1 MSYLLLTASQ
11 NTALGNTIITLVAF
25 VILLLIIKKVA
36 WGPLM
41 NILEDRRAT
50 VNADLDKASTERAT
64 AQEANLEAQKNL
76 KEAKS
81 EASQIVLQAKQQ
93 SLQIQDNMMEEAKAE
108 VLQMQTTARADIERE
123 RQQVMANVKTDIT
136 NIAIEIA
143 EKIIQREINPADHQH
158 LIEDFI
164 QEMDDL
170 S

>member
-1 MSYLLLTASQ
+1 MSYLLLTANH

-25 VILLLIIKKVA
+25 VILLVIVKKVA

-41 NILEDRRAT
+41 NILEARRET
-50 VNADLDKASTERAT
+50 INADLSKASTERAS
-64 AQEANLEAQKNL
+64 AQEAKLEAQKIL
-76 KEAKS
+76 KNAENEAAK
-81 EASQIVLQAKQQ
+81 IVLQAKQQ
-93 SLQIQDNMMEEAKAE
+93 SLQIQDNMMEEAKAN
-108 VLQMQTTARADIERE
+108 VVQLKTAAKADMERE
-123 RQQVMANVKTDIT
+123 RQQTMGNMKSEIT

-143 EKIIQREINPADHQH
+143 EKIIKREINATDHQN